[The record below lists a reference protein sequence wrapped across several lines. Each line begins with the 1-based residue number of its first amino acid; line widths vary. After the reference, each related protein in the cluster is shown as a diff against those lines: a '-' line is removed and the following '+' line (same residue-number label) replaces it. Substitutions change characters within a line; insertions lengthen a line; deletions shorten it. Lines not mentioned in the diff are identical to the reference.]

1 MVKEVQNHKK
11 STTNGLHG
19 ETSTS
24 VSNKNIQVMSPS
36 EMKNSVSRITKTVFQ
51 LFLYKVKSHVCYF
64 PKYFTKFMY
73 LINVLFFF
81 KSG

>member
-1 MVKEVQNHKK
+1 MFFFVFVCSFIFFCSLVSSKQVQIVKEVQNHKK

-36 EMKNSVSRITKTVFQ
+36 EMKNSVSRITR
-51 LFLYKVKSHVCYF
+51 
-64 PKYFTKFMY
+64 
-73 LINVLFFF
+73 LFFNYF
-81 KSG
+81 YTK